1 MKNVQISFDDNLLDR
16 IDRYASSVRVSRS
29 AIVKEAMERWLIK
42 LEIQE
47 FEREWIK
54 KLKEVPQDIEDL
66 DAWSEVE
73 YWEKE

>member
-16 IDRYASSVRVSRS
+16 IDRYAASVRVSRS

-54 KLKEVPQDIEDL
+54 KLKEVPQDTDDL

-73 YWEKE
+73 YWEEE